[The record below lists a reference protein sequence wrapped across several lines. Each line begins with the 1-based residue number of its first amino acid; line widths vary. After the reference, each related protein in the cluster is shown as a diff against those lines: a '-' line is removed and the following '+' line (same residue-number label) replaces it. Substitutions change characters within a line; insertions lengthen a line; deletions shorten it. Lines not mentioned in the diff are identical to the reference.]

1 MIGRSTL
8 LYSLRVG
15 RLSPLG
21 ATGLPSGIH
30 KRQVECSIHVLA
42 TGLEGDEQG
51 DTRHHGGPEKAI
63 HHYAFD
69 HYAAWEKEL
78 PQIAH
83 HFIEPGSFGENVSTL
98 GLTERDVCI
107 GDIFTFGTAV
117 IQVSQGRQPCWRL
130 NARFGVKGMARRV
143 QESLRTGWYY
153 RVLESG
159 VVAPTDT
166 LRLIDRPCAAWTV
179 HRVLTILYRDQ
190 LNFSALADLVGLEL
204 LTPSWR
210 ELARRRIERGTV
222 ENWQKRLGD
231 A

>member
-21 ATGLPSGIH
+21 AARVPSGIH
-30 KRQVECSIHVLA
+30 KRQVEHNVRVLV

-69 HYAAWEKEL
+69 HYAAWKKEL

-83 HFIEPGSFGENVSTL
+83 HFAEPGSFGENVSTL
-98 GLTERDVCI
+98 GLTEHDVCI

-117 IQVSQGRQPCWRL
+117 IQVSQGRQPCWKL
-130 NARFGVKGMARRV
+130 NARFGLKGMARRV

-179 HRVLTILYRDQ
+179 QRVLALLYRDQ
-190 LNFSALADLVGLEL
+190 LDFSALADLVEL
-204 LTPSWR
+204 QPLAPSWR
-210 ELARRRIERGTV
+210 ELARRRIERRAV
-222 ENWQKRLGD
+222 EDWRRRLGEV
-231 A
+231 